1 MERRDFVESLG
12 LGALGLAPGAAAR
25 GEAAGGIPAA
35 APREAAPEG
44 LGDDRSYWV
53 ATATRIARP
62 VVENLARGELK
73 KRLPVQEGREDR
85 QKYAALEAFGRTLT
99 GLAPWLELP
108 ADATAEGKLRAEW
121 AALARRGL
129 AHAVDP
135 SSPDFM
141 NFTDGS
147 QPLVDAAFLALAL
160 LRAPSLRPQDSSVR
174 ANLLKALRA
183 TRSIKPGYSNWL
195 LFSGMVEALFL
206 ELGEEWDA
214 MRVDLSLR
222 TCAEWYVGDSFF
234 KDGPD
239 YHHDY
244 YNSFVIQPFMWT
256 MLQTLRAR
264 GVTGY
269 ERLHGLLE
277 QTGPRHAEVLERGIS
292 PEGAFP
298 LYGRSIVYRFG
309 AFHLLAQI
317 ALERR
322 LAAPLTPPSVRC
334 ALTTVLPAQHLRSR
348 HFRRR
353 RMAPSRF
360 RRSSAVARRALHLS
374 RQPVPLLRGLPA
386 AGSAG
391 HRSVLG
397 GAGRGLDGQAGLG
410 RRGHEGGPRPGAL
423 PALEHTNAAESS
435 RRHFRL

>member
-12 LGALGLAPGAAAR
+12 LGALGLVPGAVAR

-35 APREAAPEG
+35 TLREAAPEG

-53 ATATRIARP
+53 TTATRIARP
-62 VVENLARGELK
+62 VVENLARDELK

-160 LRAPSLRPQDSSVR
+160 LRAPSLRPQEPAVR

-292 PEGAFP
+292 PEGTFP
-298 LYGRSIVYRFG
+298 LYGRSIAYRFG
-309 AFHLLAQI
+309 AFHLLAQV

-322 LAAPLTPPSVRC
+322 LADPLTPPAVRS
-334 ALTTVLPAQHLRSR
+334 ALTAVI
-348 HFRRR
+348 
-353 RMAPSRF
+353 
-360 RRSSAVARRALHLS
+360 RRSISAAGTFDDGGWLRPGFAGH
-374 RQPVPLLRGLPA
+374 QPSLAERYICRGSLYLCCAVFLPLGLPPTDPFWA
-386 AGSAG
+386 APAEAWTGKRAWAG
-391 HRSVLG
+391 EDLKADH
-397 GAGRGLDGQAGLG
+397 
-410 RRGHEGGPRPGAL
+410 AL
-423 PALEHTNAAESS
+423 APFQ
-435 RRHFRL
+435 R